1 MPPIRQL
8 GRGTVGGTYLQALR
22 PRGTE
27 PSYSVKDADLGV
39 KYYKDFYERSSAQL
53 RWVQFQGG
61 DGWRGSSAAAHG
73 QPYAP
78 WQPHRSA

>member
-22 PRGTE
+22 PKGTE
-27 PSYSVKDADLGV
+27 PSFSVKDTDLGV

-61 DGWRGSSAAAHG
+61 EGWQGVGSVSNG